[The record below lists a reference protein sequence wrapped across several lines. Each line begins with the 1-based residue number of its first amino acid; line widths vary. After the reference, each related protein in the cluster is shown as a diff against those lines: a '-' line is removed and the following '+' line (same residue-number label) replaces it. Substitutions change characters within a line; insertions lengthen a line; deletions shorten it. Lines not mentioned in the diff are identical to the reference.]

1 MTNETKKTLTIGILS
16 LIIIGLVWFIFSGNG
31 KTQAIIDKISA
42 ERSQLVRSTAIIEF
56 ENSKIR
62 EESKQ
67 LRENNIQSAE
77 NYRKLEIENI
87 EYRDII
93 DNLTR
98 GSRRIEN
105 YLTEYGTINSELAD
119 FIQQNKPAE

>member
-1 MTNETKKTLTIGILS
+1 MTNETKKTIIIVILS
-16 LIIIGLVWFIFSGNG
+16 LIIIGLIWFIFAGNG
-31 KTQAIIDKISA
+31 KTQAIINKIST
-42 ERSQLVRSTAIIEF
+42 ERIQLVRSTAVIES

-93 DNLTR
+93 DNLTS
-98 GSRRIEN
+98 GSQKTEN
-105 YLTEYGTINSELAD
+105 YLTEYGTINNDLAN
-119 FIQQNKPAE
+119 FIQQNGTVE

>member
-1 MTNETKKTLTIGILS
+1 MTNETKKTIIIVILS
-16 LIIIGLVWFIFSGNG
+16 LIIIGLIWFIFAGNG
-31 KTQAIIDKISA
+31 KTQAIINKIST
-42 ERSQLVRSTAIIEF
+42 ERIQLVRSTAVIES

-93 DNLTR
+93 DNLTS
-98 GSRRIEN
+98 GSQKTEN
-105 YLTEYGTINSELAD
+105 YLTEYGTINNDLAN
-119 FIQQNKPAE
+119 FIQHNGTME

>member
-1 MTNETKKTLTIGILS
+1 MDKKIVIIVILS
-16 LIIIGLVWFIFSGNG
+16 LIIIGLIWIIFTGNSG
-31 KTQAIIDKISA
+31 TQVIIDKIRD
-42 ERSQLVRSTAIIEF
+42 ERIQLVRSTAIIES

-93 DNLTR
+93 DNLTS
-98 GSRRIEN
+98 GSRKIQN
-105 YLTEYGTINSELAD
+105 YLTEYGTINNDLAD
-119 FIQQNKPAE
+119 FIQQNKSME

>member
-1 MTNETKKTLTIGILS
+1 MDKKIIGIIILI
-16 LIIIGLVWFIFSGNG
+16 LIIIGLIWFIYSGNG
-31 KTQAIIDKISA
+31 KTQTIIDKIST
-42 ERSQLVRSTAIIEF
+42 ERIQLVRSTAIIES

-93 DNLTR
+93 DNLTS
-98 GSRRIEN
+98 GSQKTEN
-105 YLTEYGTINSELAD
+105 YLTEYGTINNDLAN
-119 FIQQNKPAE
+119 FIQQNKPME

>member
-1 MTNETKKTLTIGILS
+1 MDKKTLTIGILS

-119 FIQQNKPAE
+119 FIQQNQPME

>member
-1 MTNETKKTLTIGILS
+1 MINETKKTIIIVILA
-16 LIIIGLVWFIFSGNG
+16 LIIIGLIWFIFTGNG
-31 KTQAIIDKISA
+31 KTQTIIDKIRD
-42 ERSQLVRSTAIIEF
+42 ERIQLVRSTAIIES

-93 DNLTR
+93 DNLTS
-98 GSRRIEN
+98 GSQKTEN
-105 YLTEYGTINSELAD
+105 YLTEYGTINNDLAN
-119 FIQQNKPAE
+119 FIQQNGTVE

>member
-1 MTNETKKTLTIGILS
+1 MTNETKKTIIIVILA
-16 LIIIGLVWFIFSGNG
+16 LIIIGLIWFIFTGNG
-31 KTQAIIDKISA
+31 KTQTIIDKIRD
-42 ERSQLVRSTAIIEF
+42 ERIQLVRSTAIIES

-93 DNLTR
+93 DNLTS
-98 GSRRIEN
+98 GSQKTEN
-105 YLTEYGTINSELAD
+105 YLTEYGTINNDLAN
-119 FIQQNKPAE
+119 FIQQNGTVE